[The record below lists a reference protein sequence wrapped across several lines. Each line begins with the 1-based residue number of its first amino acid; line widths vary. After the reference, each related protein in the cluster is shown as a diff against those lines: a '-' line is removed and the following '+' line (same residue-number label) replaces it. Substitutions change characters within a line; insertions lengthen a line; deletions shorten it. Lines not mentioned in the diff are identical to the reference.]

1 MLFNERY
8 AKDKEFWDEDNDPD
22 GGDHSKLSPKQKAK
36 AKARAKA
43 HGRPYPNKVDNVWAA
58 QQ

>member
-1 MLFNERY
+1 MDWNFRY
-8 AKDKEFWDEDNDPD
+8 AKEKFWDKDDDPD
-22 GGDHSKLSPKQKAK
+22 KGHHSKLTTEQKKK